1 MWLEGRK
8 LTNLIVVEVIET
20 LKGEVL
26 LLDLL
31 DHFLWQ
37 LLELSQRGH
46 GLPPVESRDTEHQR
60 PASADKTKL
69 ELLWRGKSGRLTF
82 SCRSSCRDSWS
93 CRSVEPSPC

>member
-1 MWLEGRK
+1 MREEGRK

-69 ELLWRGKSGRLTF
+69 ELLWKTYILLSIILQRFMVL
-82 SCRSSCRDSWS
+82 
-93 CRSVEPSPC
+93 SVS